1 MVRSTTRATAG
12 WVFGLA
18 ATILFIS
25 VWGRAIVVDT
35 DGLAEA
41 AAPLAGSATVVGLFA
56 DWLGEELE
64 DNGVDPSLAA
74 PAVDYVLE
82 TTEVGSAID
91 EFVREVVAAASL
103 PGSEA
108 ASVDIAGL
116 LTPVVP
122 EITDTLAAAGVPVD
136 NADVANAVAGLEP
149 LTVRRASASPYV
161 GVNSPIANR
170 LGTAAVLALLV
181 MVMTGWVAVVVS
193 RDRMLEARRLLSRLA
208 LGGLSFGILLRIGS
222 WVLDP
227 VGGRAPIPESLSLL
241 VGSKWMVPISIASVS
256 AVLAVTIWGVRR
268 LARRREGSPM
278 QDERST
284 QEQEPHLSLQG

>member
-1 MVRSTTRATAG
+1 VVRSTTRATAG

-268 LARRREGSPM
+268 LVRRREGSPM

>member
-268 LARRREGSPM
+268 LVRRREGSPM